1 MSQGRVI
8 YDNSGIFDF
17 TFLNPFYQTNDSYLG
32 SRFGYAQ
39 FILVTCLII
48 STISLIIIYK
58 NIVPV
63 LGFAVFWLIQY
74 YGISCL
80 LIPDNHTRC
89 YLWTWIFNILP
100 IIISTVVIL
109 GMFGF
114 KNQATSLFNSMINS
128 KQQKKEE
135 KEEKEEKKKE

>member
-1 MSQGRVI
+1 MSQGSI
-8 YDNSGIFDF
+8 MYENSGAFDF
-17 TFLNPFYQTNDSYLG
+17 TFLNPFYQINDSYLG

-48 STISLIIIYK
+48 SIISLIIIFK
-58 NIVPV
+58 NIIPV
-63 LGFAVFWLIQY
+63 LGFLAFWLIQY

-100 IIISTVVIL
+100 IIIATLVIL

-114 KNQATSLFNSMINS
+114 KNQATGLFTNMTNSN
-128 KQQKKEE
+128 KKKKEKKEE
-135 KEEKEEKKKE
+135 EKNE